1 VISINNV
8 IGFGTEK
15 IRKIRLFKCERF
27 FSDYCIVE
35 GVMVGLVV
43 EVLGMPEN
51 TREPPPSIVGDV
63 KSDYR
68 EGVGK
73 LDKRLLILLELKKLF
88 TSTDRKD
95 IESFEMN

>member
-27 FSDYCIVE
+27 LSDYCIAE
-35 GVMVGLVV
+35 DVMVGLVV
-43 EVLGMPEN
+43 EVLGIPEN
-51 TREPPPSIVGDV
+51 TIEPPPSIVGGV
-63 KSDYR
+63 ESDYIK
-68 EGVGK
+68 GVGK
-73 LDKRLLILLELKKLF
+73 LENRLLILLELKKLF